1 MQTTD
6 SRTPIALLALA
17 TAAIH
22 AYLNVRLGRLDVV
35 FTLNALGYVAL
46 LVALYLPALAARRK
60 TILLIFFVYTLVT
73 IAGWVA
79 LGDKSFT
86 SEALVGW
93 ADKAIEVALAALLFR
108 EYRRA

>member
-1 MQTTD
+1 MQTTA
-6 SRTPIALLALA
+6 SRGLIAVLALA

-46 LVALYLPALAARRK
+46 LVALLLPALAARRK
-60 TILLIFFVYTLVT
+60 TILLMFFVYTLVT

-79 LGDKSFT
+79 MGDKSFT
-86 SEALVGW
+86 VGALVGW
-93 ADKAIEVALAALLFR
+93 ADKAIEVALAVLLYR